1 MSKKFWGVVGR
12 DFGTALVWINPNYF
26 GSLCSNPNKIQTNDM
41 VGGVMYFC
49 HCSLRGE
56 EELFHVWWVLIIHI
70 HVCAKVLSYFDGFP
84 FVCFQ
89 NFLMFLRRPQG
100 LVGSHAIKL
109 FLHQS
114 PIPPPGHLVRC
125 PSPNKMKS
133 FYLKVLW
140 IFLSSP
146 PIQDEIF
153 LSQSSL
159 NILNFCYSGSNLVV
173 EEGDDQQV
181 TMSQKEILYQSPWK
195 A

>member
-1 MSKKFWGVVGR
+1 MFCISTAPIVVNIQNLFR
-12 DFGTALVWINPNYF
+12 RTTSRSFCCK
-26 GSLCSNPNKIQTNDM
+26 SLITVRRSIYCPFILL
-41 VGGVMYFC
+41 
-49 HCSLRGE
+49 LRRKE
-56 EELFHVWWVLIIHI
+56 ERFNVWWALIIHI
-70 HVCAKVLSYFDGFP
+70 HICAKVLSYFDGFP

-146 PIQDEIF
+146 PIQHEIF
-153 LSQSSL
+153 EYSQFL
-159 NILNFCYSGSNLVV
+159 LLGI
-173 EEGDDQQV
+173 
-181 TMSQKEILYQSPWK
+181 
-195 A
+195 